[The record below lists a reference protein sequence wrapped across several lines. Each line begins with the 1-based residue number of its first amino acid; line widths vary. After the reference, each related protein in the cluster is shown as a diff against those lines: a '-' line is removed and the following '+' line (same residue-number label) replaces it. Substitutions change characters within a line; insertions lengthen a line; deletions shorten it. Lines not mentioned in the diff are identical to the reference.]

1 MRPKASETVQNEESL
16 PSPQHFR
23 LLAASV
29 GMLLFDGDPHG
40 LFFGEFRDARNFAP
54 SMCILQRLAY
64 ACPPAVAAR

>member
-29 GMLLFDGDPHG
+29 GTLLFDGDPHG
-40 LFFGEFRDARNFAP
+40 LFFGKLRDARCFAAP
-54 SMCILQRLAY
+54 MSILQRLAY
-64 ACPPAVAAR
+64 A